1 MYTVQ
6 AWATALLNK
15 LGNASPLSS
24 TVEWVASWCLH
35 ETTPNTHGAMY
46 NLLNTTEHNTPGVVS
61 DFNSAG
67 VVNFDTFEHGIEANA
82 KVLQNGLYPFLLNEL
97 KSNLV
102 GQQDAA
108 ETSTI
113 NQELITWGTGPVY
126 NNITANMGQ
135 GLNDLF
141 PGDILVWSQLDTE
154 TFQAVE
160 RADTSTG
167 IATSWL
173 AAQRA
178 GFHYGPALCKEFK
191 IGDLSYQYFA
201 GGFCVWD
208 HLKHLPSWSKYT

>member
-15 LGNASPLSS
+15 LGNTSPLSS

-61 DFNSAG
+61 DFNSVG

-82 KVLQNGLYPFLLNEL
+82 KVLQNGLYPNLLAALKTNKFIPENTLLYDNEL
-97 KSNLV
+97 
-102 GQQDAA
+102 
-108 ETSTI
+108 E
-113 NQELITWGTGPVY
+113 TWGTGAVY
-126 NNITANMGQ
+126 FEIVTEEGK
-135 GLNDLF
+135 GLSDLF

-178 GFHYGPALCKEFK
+178 GFHYGPALCKEFQ
-191 IGDLSYQYFA
+191 IGDFSYQYFA

-208 HLKHLPSWSKYT
+208 HLKHLSSWSKYT